1 MALTAARVKQVA
13 QKGRYTDGGGTGL
26 FLNVTGRGGKS
37 WIQRISI
44 DGRRCDVGLGS
55 YPQIS
60 LAEARKIATRNKL
73 TVLEGSD
80 PLEERRERERKSA
93 GVPTFRQATESY
105 YELHKPNLK
114 DGKHRTN
121 WLQVL
126 NRHAM
131 PSLGPRKIDTITPA
145 DVLDVLLPIWTIRP
159 PTARRVRQRIR
170 SIMAHYVARGIVAVN
185 PAGES
190 IDGGLPK
197 QAPSRNHFRALPYQE
212 VGEALETIK
221 QSTASESAELAI
233 RFLVLTA
240 ARSVEVRGM
249 VWEEVDLWGAL
260 WIIPGE
266 RMKTGE
272 PHRVPLST
280 QALDVLERAKR
291 LGDGL
296 SYVFPSVQA
305 KGKAMS
311 DMTLTEVLRRTGLA
325 DRATVHGFRTSFRT
339 WAAEQSGASWAA
351 CEAALSHR
359 LGNIVEQAYVR
370 TDMLDERRELM
381 QDWADFVTHVQ
392 N

>member
-1 MALTAARVKQVA
+1 MALTAARVKQVSK
-13 QKGRYTDGGGTGL
+13 KGRYTDAGGTGL

-37 WIQRISI
+37 WIQRISV
-44 DGRRCDVGLGS
+44 DGRRRDVGLGS
-55 YPQIS
+55 YPQIG
-60 LAEARKIATRNKL
+60 LADARMIATRNKL
-73 TVLEGSD
+73 AVLEGSD
-80 PLEERRERERKSA
+80 PVAERRERERKA
-93 GVPTFRQATESY
+93 AEIPTFRQAAGSY

-114 DGKHRTN
+114 NGKHRTN

-131 PSLGPRKIDTITPA
+131 PLLGLRRIDTITPA
-145 DVLDVLLPIWTIRP
+145 DVLDVLLPIWTSRP

-170 SIMAHYVARGIVAVN
+170 SIMAHYVARGLVAVN

-197 QAPSRNHFRALPYQE
+197 QAPSRNHFRALPYQD
-212 VGEALETIK
+212 VGHALVTLK
-221 QSTASESAELAI
+221 QSTASESAKLAI
-233 RFLVLTA
+233 RFVILTA

-249 VWEEVDLWGAL
+249 VWEEVDLDGAL

-280 QALDVLERAKR
+280 QALDVLNRTKH
-291 LGDGL
+291 LDDG
-296 SYVFPSVQA
+296 SGYVFPSVQS

-311 DMTLTEVLRRTGLA
+311 DMTLTEVLRRIDLA

-339 WAAEQSGASWAA
+339 WAAEQSSASWAA

-370 TDMLDERRELM
+370 TDMLDERRGLM
-381 QDWADFVTHVQ
+381 QDWADFVTRVHQ
-392 N
+392 